1 VFSHALEFR
10 WASRFDTSATRGLR
24 SPSASGSGKAHE
36 KEKEKEKER
45 EVTSTEQRRARSA
58 LAEITNAGAPS
69 AVLKD
74 ASVAPAVVQKPVT
87 RSQSAAPRAGT
98 GAKAP
103 RQRAPQ
109 QPSKPPHAGRQ
120 LTVPK
125 SPRLLSR
132 LRSDGRMRVKSTE
145 ELELEQIE
153 KGRQALATK
162 YKRKQAHEGPG
173 GDDNVRSSKRL
184 KAVGI
189 NALSVKGGG
198 FTIGTEAADAGMR
211 RSTRSST
218 RAKGSTGAWKPKLTV
233 PQSPAFATNG
243 RVRAPRY
250 KSTEELQLEQIARAR
265 SAKGGHG
272 KKGAAKAVSNPRSK
286 SRIAPLT
293 IPEPFT
299 FATAACGA
307 KSTTAARSAGAA
319 RTGTRSTKL
328 VQSASAHPTQPTVF
342 VEGPITRSRAYVVE
356 TKKRDKSRP
365 ASAVHGDAQAGG
377 THAAGTNECTSKGT
391 KMNTRPRQAAK
402 GASMLRGGAMRVVR
416 TDADDP
422 EGVDEART
430 TPGNPGSAVP
440 GHGNASPPVSRDQP
454 KSRGRSIFDSI
465 AGPQARKRPSGEATR
480 REGSPTRVTFEQL
493 GRRNRFHN
501 PLFEFK
507 ES

>member
-1 VFSHALEFR
+1 
-10 WASRFDTSATRGLR
+10 
-24 SPSASGSGKAHE
+24 
-36 KEKEKEKER
+36 
-45 EVTSTEQRRARSA
+45 
-58 LAEITNAGAPS
+58 
-69 AVLKD
+69 
-74 ASVAPAVVQKPVT
+74 
-87 RSQSAAPRAGT
+87 
-98 GAKAP
+98 
-103 RQRAPQ
+103 
-109 QPSKPPHAGRQ
+109 
-120 LTVPK
+120 
-125 SPRLLSR
+125 
-132 LRSDGRMRVKSTE
+132 MRVKSTV

-218 RAKGSTGAWKPKLTV
+218 RTKGGTGAWKPKLTV

-319 RTGTRSTKL
+319 RTGTRSINGRDACQGDSGGPLLAYNSETGEQELLGVVSWGIGCGRIGLPGVYSSVPYFESWITTYMEQWAAEKRLVL
-328 VQSASAHPTQPTVF
+328 VQ
-342 VEGPITRSRAYVVE
+342 
-356 TKKRDKSRP
+356 
-365 ASAVHGDAQAGG
+365 
-377 THAAGTNECTSKGT
+377 
-391 KMNTRPRQAAK
+391 
-402 GASMLRGGAMRVVR
+402 
-416 TDADDP
+416 
-422 EGVDEART
+422 
-430 TPGNPGSAVP
+430 
-440 GHGNASPPVSRDQP
+440 
-454 KSRGRSIFDSI
+454 
-465 AGPQARKRPSGEATR
+465 
-480 REGSPTRVTFEQL
+480 
-493 GRRNRFHN
+493 
-501 PLFEFK
+501 
-507 ES
+507 